1 MPKVV
6 CALAEL
12 KKSQAAWGCP
22 DLMYVRDGARSLTHP
37 LGGVGWGGGGV
48 RPKAV
53 ISSSAKIFTT
63 LPEWGYDEIVETDFA
78 CQSFQSLFFS

>member
-22 DLMYVRDGARSLTHP
+22 DLMYVRDGGRSLTHP
-37 LGGVGWGGGGV
+37 LGGVGWVEGEVGGGGGFGPKLSSAD
-48 RPKAV
+48 RPKY
-53 ISSSAKIFTT
+53 
-63 LPEWGYDEIVETDFA
+63 LLLY
-78 CQSFQSLFFS
+78 QSGGMMR